1 MIDNRP
7 LRDAAG
13 NTAVRN
19 PSRSFLLSP
28 GEYVS
33 RPMRGLLTWSAQLWG
48 VPEQW
53 TYGGGAVSGTTG
65 AVGS

>member
-19 PSRSFLLSP
+19 PSWTFLLSP
-28 GEYVS
+28 GWRILMEEEVFTPP
-33 RPMRGLLTWSAQLWG
+33 R
-48 VPEQW
+48 
-53 TYGGGAVSGTTG
+53 GGGASGP
-65 AVGS
+65 